1 MSSLS
6 TTTGLMEH
14 RPWQPMML
22 TSTLSP
28 SPASCT
34 SWTKVSK
41 TAIEP
46 ANRQA
51 VPAQTLTL

>member
-6 TTTGLMEH
+6 TTTGLIEH

-34 SWTKVSK
+34 SCTKVSK
-41 TAIEP
+41 TAMEP

-51 VPAQTLTL
+51 VPAQTLTV